1 MAELFNLRQFR
12 KKKIRE
18 KHEEEA
24 QQNRILFGRTKVEKE
39 FDERLKAKNIQQ
51 IKLGKLSDTEE

>member
-1 MAELFNLRQFR
+1 MAELINLRQFR
-12 KKKIRE
+12 KKKTRE

-39 FDERLKAKNIQQ
+39 FEERLKAKNIQQ
-51 IKLGKLSDTEE
+51 IKLGKLSDKEE

>member
-1 MAELFNLRQFR
+1 MAELINLRQFR
-12 KKKIRE
+12 KKKTRE

-51 IKLGKLSDTEE
+51 IKSGKLSETEE

>member
-1 MAELFNLRQFR
+1 MAELINLRQFR
-12 KKKIRE
+12 KKKTRE

-39 FDERLKAKNIQQ
+39 FEERLKAKNIQQ
-51 IKLGKLSDTEE
+51 IKLGKLSDTEV

>member
-1 MAELFNLRQFR
+1 MAELINLRQFR
-12 KKKIRE
+12 KKKTRE

-51 IKLGKLSDTEE
+51 IKLGKLSDKEE

>member
-1 MAELFNLRQFR
+1 MAELINLRQFR
-12 KKKIRE
+12 KKKTRE

>member
-1 MAELFNLRQFR
+1 MAELINLRQFR
-12 KKKIRE
+12 KKKTRE

-39 FDERLKAKNIQQ
+39 FDERLKVKNIQQ
-51 IKLGKLSDTEE
+51 IKLGKLPDTEK

>member
-1 MAELFNLRQFR
+1 MAELINLRQFR
-12 KKKIRE
+12 KKKTRE

-39 FDERLKAKNIQQ
+39 FEERLKAKNIRQ

>member
-1 MAELFNLRQFR
+1 MAELVNLRQFR
-12 KKKIRE
+12 KKKTRE

-39 FDERLKAKNIQQ
+39 FEERLKAKNIQQ

>member
-1 MAELFNLRQFR
+1 MAELINLRQFR
-12 KKKIRE
+12 KKKTRE

-39 FDERLKAKNIQQ
+39 FDERLKAKNVQQ

>member
-1 MAELFNLRQFR
+1 MAELINLRQFR
-12 KKKIRE
+12 KKKTRE

-39 FDERLKAKNIQQ
+39 FEERLKAKNIQQ
-51 IKLGKLSDTEE
+51 IKLGKLSDTEK

>member
-1 MAELFNLRQFR
+1 MAELINLRQFR
-12 KKKIRE
+12 KKKTRE

-39 FDERLKAKNIQQ
+39 FEERLKVKNIQQ

>member
-1 MAELFNLRQFR
+1 MAELINLRQFR
-12 KKKIRE
+12 KKKTRE

-39 FDERLKAKNIQQ
+39 FEERLKAKNIQQ

>member
-1 MAELFNLRQFR
+1 MAELINLRQFR
-12 KKKIRE
+12 KKKTRE

-51 IKLGKLSDTEE
+51 IKLGKLSDTEK

>member
-1 MAELFNLRQFR
+1 MAELINLRQFR
-12 KKKIRE
+12 KKKTRE

-39 FDERLKAKNIQQ
+39 FEERLKAKNIQQ
-51 IKLGKLSDTEE
+51 IKLGKVSDTEE

>member
-1 MAELFNLRQFR
+1 MAELINLRQFR
-12 KKKIRE
+12 KKKTRE

-51 IKLGKLSDTEE
+51 IKLCKLSDTEE

>member
-1 MAELFNLRQFR
+1 MAELINLRQFR
-12 KKKIRE
+12 KKKTRE

-39 FDERLKAKNIQQ
+39 FEERLKVKNIQQ
-51 IKLGKLSDTEE
+51 IKLGKLSDTEK

>member
-1 MAELFNLRQFR
+1 MAELINLRQFR
-12 KKKIRE
+12 KKKTRE

-39 FDERLKAKNIQQ
+39 FEKRLKAKNIQQ
-51 IKLGKLSDTEE
+51 IKLGKLSDTEV

>member
-1 MAELFNLRQFR
+1 MAELINLRQFR
-12 KKKIRE
+12 KKKTRE

-39 FDERLKAKNIQQ
+39 FEERLKAKNIQQ
-51 IKLGKLSDTEE
+51 IKLGKLSETEE